1 MRQLFV
7 DIKGNMT
14 DNQNRFMCLSMGM
27 SGDFEDAI
35 AQGATLVRVGTALF
49 GPRPPMRAN
58 G

>member
-1 MRQLFV
+1 
-7 DIKGNMT
+7 
-14 DNQNRFMCLSMGM
+14 MCLSMGM

-49 GPRPPMRAN
+49 GPRPPMHKPDQ